1 MTALIKPSDPQYF
14 TETSDELYDRHT
26 YKIVSKTGETI
37 NVDNW
42 LQAREIW
49 WNKKAFLSHVEV
61 LDVKKSKG
69 FKRKHGKAYE

>member
-1 MTALIKPSDPQYF
+1 MTALIEPSDPCYF
-14 TETSDELYDRHT
+14 TETSDKLYDRHT

-49 WNKKAFLSHVEV
+49 WNRKAFLSHVEV

-69 FKRKHGKAYE
+69 FK

>member
-1 MTALIKPSDPQYF
+1 MTALIETSDPRYF
-14 TETSDELYDRHT
+14 TETSVELYDRHT
-26 YKIVSKTGETI
+26 YNLVSKTGETI

-49 WNKKAFLSHVEV
+49 WNRKAFLSHVEV

-69 FKRKHGKAYE
+69 FK

>member
-1 MTALIKPSDPQYF
+1 MTALIEPSDPQYF

-26 YKIVSKTGETI
+26 YKIVSKTGEII

-49 WNKKAFLSHVEV
+49 WNRKAFLSHVEV
-61 LDVKKSKG
+61 LDLKKSKG
-69 FKRKHGKAYE
+69 FK

>member
-1 MTALIKPSDPQYF
+1 MTALIEPSDPQYF
-14 TETSDELYDRHT
+14 TETSDELYDRHI

-49 WNKKAFLSHVEV
+49 WNRKTFLSHVEV

-69 FKRKHGKAYE
+69 FK

>member
-1 MTALIKPSDPQYF
+1 MTALIEPSDPQYF

-26 YKIVSKTGETI
+26 YKIVSKTGEAI

-49 WNKKAFLSHVEV
+49 WNRKAFLSHVEV

-69 FKRKHGKAYE
+69 FK

>member
-1 MTALIKPSDPQYF
+1 MTALIEPSDPQYF
-14 TETSDELYDRHT
+14 TETSDKLYDRHT

-49 WNKKAFLSHVEV
+49 WNRKSFLSHIEV
-61 LDVKKSKG
+61 LDVKRSKG
-69 FKRKHGKAYE
+69 FKDNALC

>member
-1 MTALIKPSDPQYF
+1 MTALIEPSDPQYF
-14 TETSDELYDRHT
+14 TESSDKLYDRHT
-26 YKIVSKTGETI
+26 YKIVTKSGETI

-49 WNKKAFLSHVEV
+49 WNRKSFLSHIEV

-69 FKRKHGKAYE
+69 FK

>member
-1 MTALIKPSDPQYF
+1 MTALIEPSDPRYF
-14 TETSDELYDRHT
+14 TETSGESYDRHT

-49 WNKKAFLSHVEV
+49 WNRKAFLSHVEV
-61 LDVKKSKG
+61 LDIKKSKG
-69 FKRKHGKAYE
+69 FK

>member
-26 YKIVSKTGETI
+26 YKIVSKSGETI
-37 NVDNW
+37 HVDNW
-42 LQAREIW
+42 MQAREIW
-49 WNKKAFLSHVEV
+49 WNKKQFLSHVEV

-69 FKRKHGKAYE
+69 FK

>member
-42 LQAREIW
+42 LQEKFGGI
-49 WNKKAFLSHVEV
+49 KKHFYLM
-61 LDVKKSKG
+61 
-69 FKRKHGKAYE
+69 

>member
-1 MTALIKPSDPQYF
+1 MTALIEPSDPQYF

-49 WNKKAFLSHVEV
+49 WNRKAFLSHVEA

-69 FKRKHGKAYE
+69 FK

>member
-1 MTALIKPSDPQYF
+1 MTALIEPSDPQYF

-42 LQAREIW
+42 LKAREIW
-49 WNKKAFLSHVEV
+49 WNRKAFLSHVEV

-69 FKRKHGKAYE
+69 FK

>member
-1 MTALIKPSDPQYF
+1 MTALIEPSDPRYF
-14 TETSDELYDRHT
+14 TETSGELYDRHT

-49 WNKKAFLSHVEV
+49 WNSKAFLSHIEV
-61 LDVKKSKG
+61 LDLKKSNG
-69 FKRKHGKAYE
+69 FK

>member
-26 YKIVSKTGETI
+26 YKIVSKSGETI
-37 NVDNW
+37 VVDNW

-49 WNKKAFLSHVEV
+49 WNRKAFLSHVEI

-69 FKRKHGKAYE
+69 FK

>member
-1 MTALIKPSDPQYF
+1 MTALIEPSDPRYF
-14 TETSDELYDRHT
+14 TETSDQLYDRHT

-49 WNKKAFLSHVEV
+49 WNRKAFLSHVEV

-69 FKRKHGKAYE
+69 FK